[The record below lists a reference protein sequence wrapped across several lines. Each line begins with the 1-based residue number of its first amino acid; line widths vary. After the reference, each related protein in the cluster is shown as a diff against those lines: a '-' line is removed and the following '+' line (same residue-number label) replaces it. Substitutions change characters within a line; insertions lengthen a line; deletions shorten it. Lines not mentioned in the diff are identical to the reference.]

1 MIPLPLK
8 LRALPWRWIGVL
20 ALLAVTF
27 ATGWNVANW
36 RRDSMELV
44 VARAA
49 EASGAASR
57 SSIVSAVQK
66 LRPVYTTIN
75 RKVEHETRIEP
86 RYLSADCEHTDA
98 VWVQI
103 SAAYEA
109 LGYPPL
115 DRTGVPPAPAPGG

>member
-1 MIPLPLK
+1 MIPP
-8 LRALPWRWIGVL
+8 LPWKLIARIAVPVL
-20 ALLAVTF
+20 VLGLTF

-36 RRDSMELV
+36 RRDSLELAV
-44 VARAA
+44 VEAAEKGAVASRAA
-49 EASGAASR
+49 
-57 SSIVSAVQK
+57 IVSAVQE
-66 LRPVYTTIN
+66 LRPKYTTIN
-75 RKVEHETRIEP
+75 REVQRETRIEP

-115 DRTGVPPAPAPGG
+115 DRAGVPAAPAPGG

>member
-1 MIPLPLK
+1 MIPLLK
-8 LRALPWRWIGVL
+8 LRALPWRWMGVL

-27 ATGWNVANW
+27 ATGWKVANW
-36 RRDSMELV
+36 RRDSMELAV
-44 VARAA
+44 MDAA
-49 EASGAASR
+49 EKASAASR
-57 SSIVSAVQK
+57 DAIVSAVQE
-66 LRPVYTTIN
+66 LRPKYVTIN

-98 VWVQI
+98 VWLQI

-115 DRTGVPPAPAPGG
+115 DRTGVPAAPAPGG